1 MLTRLKSSLTLR
13 IFLLTFGF
21 IMLACAITYG
31 AIAYLTPISY
41 TALLEEELDGQAA
54 ALVADL
60 EKTTAAECREILERF
75 AREKNAGLRL
85 TDSAGLVWF
94 DNIPQAVG
102 EETVASEDATAEYA
116 AEEGVASEAVAEED
130 AMAAGSTDVSS
141 ENAASVADNTATA
154 VEQVAVSDAYGGY
167 ERRYAVAFADGQT
180 ANLEIVGA
188 MKAVNQAT
196 EAMRTLLPYLTC
208 MALALSLLGACLYSR
223 TITRPIVALSRIAGK
238 MAAQD
243 FGARWQKKRS
253 DEIGA
258 LGESLNHL
266 SENLSGALEQLRKA
280 NAALQSD
287 IDRERELERQRTAFF
302 AAASHEL
309 KTPVTILRG
318 QISGMLAQVGVY
330 QDREKYLARALQV
343 TARMDGLIREIL
355 TISRIESSHYDMQKK
370 PVDLSSLL
378 KTLLAQ
384 NAELIEQREML
395 LTEDICE
402 NVFIYG
408 NEGLFSNALDNVL
421 MNAILYSPPG
431 AEIRVRLDTRLLCVE
446 NTRAHIPEDTLS
458 RIFRPFARVEPS
470 RSRASGGS
478 GLGLYLVRCIMDLHG
493 IPCRLENTD
502 GGVRFTAEIGKQSY
516 KVRP

>member
-1 MLTRLKSSLTLR
+1 
-13 IFLLTFGF
+13 
-21 IMLACAITYG
+21 
-31 AIAYLTPISY
+31 
-41 TALLEEELDGQAA
+41 
-54 ALVADL
+54 
-60 EKTTAAECREILERF
+60 
-75 AREKNAGLRL
+75 
-85 TDSAGLVWF
+85 
-94 DNIPQAVG
+94 
-102 EETVASEDATAEYA
+102 
-116 AEEGVASEAVAEED
+116 
-130 AMAAGSTDVSS
+130 
-141 ENAASVADNTATA
+141 
-154 VEQVAVSDAYGGY
+154 
-167 ERRYAVAFADGQT
+167 
-180 ANLEIVGA
+180 
-188 MKAVNQAT
+188 
-196 EAMRTLLPYLTC
+196 
-208 MALALSLLGACLYSR
+208 
-223 TITRPIVALSRIAGK
+223 
-238 MAAQD
+238 
-243 FGARWQKKRS
+243 
-253 DEIGA
+253 
-258 LGESLNHL
+258 
-266 SENLSGALEQLRKA
+266 
-280 NAALQSD
+280 
-287 IDRERELERQRTAFF
+287 
-302 AAASHEL
+302 
-309 KTPVTILRG
+309 
-318 QISGMLAQVGVY
+318 MLAQVGVY

-402 NVFIYG
+402 NVLIYG

-431 AEIRVRLDTRLLCVE
+431 AEIRVRLDARLLCVE

>member
-1 MLTRLKSSLTLR
+1 
-13 IFLLTFGF
+13 
-21 IMLACAITYG
+21 MLACAITYG

-54 ALVADL
+54 ALVAGL

-102 EETVASEDATAEYA
+102 EETVASEDAAAEYA
-116 AEEGVASEAVAEED
+116 AEEGVASEAVVEED
-130 AMAAGSTDVSS
+130 AMAAGSTDASS

-253 DEIGA
+253 DEIGR
-258 LGESLNHL
+258 
-266 SENLSGALEQLRKA
+266 GA
-280 NAALQSD
+280 
-287 IDRERELERQRTAFF
+287 
-302 AAASHEL
+302 
-309 KTPVTILRG
+309 
-318 QISGMLAQVGVY
+318 
-330 QDREKYLARALQV
+330 
-343 TARMDGLIREIL
+343 
-355 TISRIESSHYDMQKK
+355 
-370 PVDLSSLL
+370 
-378 KTLLAQ
+378 
-384 NAELIEQREML
+384 
-395 LTEDICE
+395 
-402 NVFIYG
+402 
-408 NEGLFSNALDNVL
+408 
-421 MNAILYSPPG
+421 
-431 AEIRVRLDTRLLCVE
+431 
-446 NTRAHIPEDTLS
+446 
-458 RIFRPFARVEPS
+458 
-470 RSRASGGS
+470 
-478 GLGLYLVRCIMDLHG
+478 
-493 IPCRLENTD
+493 
-502 GGVRFTAEIGKQSY
+502 
-516 KVRP
+516 